1 MSLTLSAEVAKVFLP
16 FVLPICAWV
25 AFSDLKYMKIRNTA
39 VLTLVVIYAVV
50 GIFVLPMDA
59 YLAGWLNGI
68 VVLVIGF
75 IASSLGMVGAGDA
88 KVFSAIVLYVPRA
101 DAMRFT
107 ILLAACLLG
116 GFIAHRIIRASPIAK
131 KLAPDWE
138 SWHRIKEYPAGLSLG
153 FSLAAYLVIATFFNG

>member
-1 MSLTLSAEVAKVFLP
+1 VSLTLSAEVAKVFLP
-16 FVLPICAWV
+16 FVLPVCAWV

-39 VLTLVVIYAVV
+39 VLTLVLIYAIV
-50 GIFVLPMDA
+50 GVIVMPMEA

-68 VVLVIGF
+68 VLLVVGF
-75 IASSLGMVGAGDA
+75 LASSLGMVGAGDA

-101 DAMRFT
+101 DTMRFT

-138 SWHRIKEYPAGLSLG
+138 SWHRVKEYPAGLSLG
-153 FSLAAYLVIATFFNG
+153 FVLVAYLTLAAFFNG